1 MTTASPTADRT
12 DLESETAM
20 TSERRQILEMLSAG
34 KISADEAERL
44 LQLTSGGQSASDG
57 SGASAT
63 ASAVTSTV
71 AQVLD
76 PKFIR
81 VIVEP
86 DPTASGNH
94 ARHHVN
100 VRIPLKII
108 RAGVNLASLIPNDAG
123 NMVQDSL
130 LNKGYKGD
138 LSKLDASALDEL
150 IEALQELSIDA
161 TVDNHLVKVFVE

>member
-1 MTTASPTADRT
+1 MTTATPTALT
-12 DLESETAM
+12 VEFESETAM
-20 TSERRQILEMLSAG
+20 TSERRQILEMLAAG
-34 KISADEAERL
+34 KITADEAERL
-44 LQLTSGGQSASDG
+44 LQLTSAGTQSRTTTS
-57 SGASAT
+57 T
-63 ASAVTSTV
+63 VTSTV
-71 AQVLD
+71 AQILD

-81 VIVEP
+81 IIVEP
-86 DPTASGNH
+86 DPDVSGNH
-94 ARHHVN
+94 AKHHVN
-100 VRIPLKII
+100 IRVPLKII

-130 LNKGYKGD
+130 LNKGYNGD